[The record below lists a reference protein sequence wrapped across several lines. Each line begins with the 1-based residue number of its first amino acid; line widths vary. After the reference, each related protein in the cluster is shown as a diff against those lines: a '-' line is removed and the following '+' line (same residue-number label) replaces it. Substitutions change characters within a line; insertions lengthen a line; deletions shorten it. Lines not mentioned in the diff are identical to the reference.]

1 MSLKPR
7 LAHTFWHCSKKYAK
21 KSRQMQTRKVIG
33 RKFFDFT
40 ISAPSLKGSPSHLTY
55 YKDS

>member
-21 KSRQMQTRKVIG
+21 KSRQMQARKVMG
-33 RKFFDFT
+33 RENFYYT

-55 YKDS
+55 YRIL